1 MCFLN
6 TEKWAWQYAD
16 CSVYNVDDRNV
27 SCAQFVIQIFTLAL
41 LFVKNV
47 DVVIQKHKLRF
58 TNVYNV

>member
-1 MCFLN
+1 M
-6 TEKWAWQYAD
+6 QD

-27 SCAQFVIQIFTLAL
+27 SCAQFVTQIFTLAL

-58 TNVYNV
+58 TNVYIV